1 MTCVYLRRNRVKI
14 GDLQIIDIFS
24 DLMLFDQVPV
34 QMLLYTLVSGRHK
47 EQNVS

>member
-34 QMLLYTLVSGRHK
+34 
-47 EQNVS
+47 